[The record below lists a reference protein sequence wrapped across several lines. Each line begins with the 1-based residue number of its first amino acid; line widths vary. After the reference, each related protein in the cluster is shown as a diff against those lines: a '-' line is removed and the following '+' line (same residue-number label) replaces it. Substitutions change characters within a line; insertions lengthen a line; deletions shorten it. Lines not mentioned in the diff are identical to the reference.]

1 MANTNSTNFQIIML
15 DNDKDKEETMNTFFT
30 LLSLN
35 LQGIFLHCTE
45 TPDCADLPLLTETLE
60 CADPL
65 LLTKTSECADLP
77 LLTETPE
84 CADPPLPTETPD
96 CADPPQPTET
106 PSVPIRH
113 CLWKHPSVPVCRVYH
128 AAKTLHR
135 HISDNTLQLY
145 KQNSRG
151 LKGGR
156 GTSAPSGSTSS
167 CERV

>member
-1 MANTNSTNFQIIML
+1 MANTNSTHFQIIML

-106 PSVPIRH
+106 PECADPSLLMETPECTRM
-113 CLWKHPSVPVCRVYH
+113 PSVP
-128 AAKTLHR
+128 
-135 HISDNTLQLY
+135 
-145 KQNSRG
+145 RG
-151 LKGGR
+151 EN
-156 GTSAPSGSTSS
+156 SAPAYQ
-167 CERV
+167 